1 MPDLWVDVDAAVIVP
16 VNILPL
22 LDDSDFKTIE
32 TAIVFNQAGLALT
45 WNFVT
50 TAGVVTGTAVTPT
63 SGGVYDWSEPIADKG
78 MYAIEIPASGGAS
91 INNDTEGVGW
101 FTGVATGVLPWR
113 GPTIGFR
120 ASGVNDK
127 LIDSAYD
134 TARGLAGTGLPGA
147 AADAAGGLPI
157 SDAGGLDLDA
167 RIDAAISSRMATYTQ
182 PTGFLAATFPTDP
195 ADQSLVIAATDAIVA
210 DIAALNDLSA
220 AQVNAEVV
228 DALATD
234 TYAEPGQATPAAT
247 LSLAGKLGYLFKA
260 WRNRSTQTASQ
271 YSLYNDDAT
280 TIGQKATFSDDA
292 TTADRGEVT
301 TGL

>member
-1 MPDLWVDVDAAVIVP
+1 
-16 VNILPL
+16 
-22 LDDSDFKTIE
+22 
-32 TAIVFNQAGLALT
+32 
-45 WNFVT
+45 
-50 TAGVVTGTAVTPT
+50 
-63 SGGVYDWSEPIADKG
+63 
-78 MYAIEIPASGGAS
+78 
-91 INNDTEGVGW
+91 
-101 FTGVATGVLPWR
+101 
-113 GPTIGFR
+113 
-120 ASGVNDK
+120 
-127 LIDSAYD
+127 
-134 TARGLAGTGLPGA
+134 
-147 AADAAGGLPI
+147 
-157 SDAGGLDLDA
+157 
-167 RIDAAISSRMATYTQ
+167 MATYTQ